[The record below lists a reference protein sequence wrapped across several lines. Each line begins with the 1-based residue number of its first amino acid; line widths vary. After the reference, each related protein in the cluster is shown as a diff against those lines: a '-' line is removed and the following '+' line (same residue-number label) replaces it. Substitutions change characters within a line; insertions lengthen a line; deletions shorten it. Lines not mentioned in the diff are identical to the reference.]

1 MNELDITPGFETQIA
16 ITPVLYATTDAAR
29 KRFQPNERG
38 CYFED
43 ELKLNYLP
51 TELYRCGVKYHNVT

>member
-1 MNELDITPGFETQIA
+1 MSMNEIDITPGFETQIA
-16 ITPVLYATTDAAR
+16 ITPVLYKTTNAAR
-29 KRFQPNERG
+29 TRFTPVERG

-51 TELYRCGVKYHNVT
+51 TELYR

>member
-1 MNELDITPGFETQIA
+1 MSMNELDITPGFETQIA
-16 ITPVLYATTDAAR
+16 ITPVLYSTTDAAR
-29 KRFQPNERG
+29 KRFHPAERG

-51 TELYRCGVKYHNVT
+51 TELYR